1 MTKKVTG
8 VKLLALLTA
17 AFCLVFVVACGG
29 QGAQQAE
36 PAQSQSSEQTKTE
49 PKAEEP
55 KKEEANKEAAS
66 SVKGE
71 VAVQAAASLE
81 KSLNDIIAKYNE
93 TQKEVTIKPN
103 YGGSGTLVEQILQGA
118 PADMFISANQA
129 KMDDAEKGDAVLDG
143 TRQDLLENELV
154 LIVPK
159 GSKLDIKDNKDLTK
173 AEVNKVAIGEP
184 KSVPAGKYATQSIE
198 SAGIH
203 KDLEGKL
210 VQGKDVTQ
218 VLTYVAAGEVDA
230 GFVYKTDAL
239 TQKDKVEIVS
249 VVEGH
254 DKVTYPYAIMKQG
267 EKNEAAKNFFEYL
280 KSDDAKRIFEDYG
293 FKVL

>member
-1 MTKKVTG
+1 MTKKALAS
-8 VKLLALLTA
+8 KLLATFLA
-17 AFCLVFVVACGG
+17 ATCLAFAVACGG
-29 QGAQQAE
+29 PAE
-36 PAQSQSSEQTKTE
+36 QTTKSEPQSSEQTQAG
-49 PKAEEP
+49 AEEKKADNS
-55 KKEEANKEAAS
+55 KKETAS
-66 SVKGE
+66 NLKGE
-71 VAVQAAASLE
+71 VSVQAAASLE

-93 TQKEVTIKPN
+93 VQKDVTIKPN

-129 KMDDAEKGDAVLDG
+129 KMDDAEKGSMVQDG
-143 TRQDLLENELV
+143 TRTNLLENELV

-159 GSKLDIKDNKDLTK
+159 DSKLGIKDIKDLTK
-173 AEVNKVAIGEP
+173 SDVAKVAIGEP
-184 KSVPAGKYATQSIE
+184 KSVPAGKYATQSLD
-198 SAGIH
+198 SAGIT
-203 KDLEGKL
+203 KDLEAKL

-218 VLTYVAAGEVDA
+218 VLTYVASGEVDA

-254 DKVTYPYAIMKQG
+254 DQVSYPYAIMKQG
-267 EKNEAAKNFFEYL
+267 EKNETAKDFYAYL
-280 KSDDAKRIFEDYG
+280 KSDDAKKIFEEYG